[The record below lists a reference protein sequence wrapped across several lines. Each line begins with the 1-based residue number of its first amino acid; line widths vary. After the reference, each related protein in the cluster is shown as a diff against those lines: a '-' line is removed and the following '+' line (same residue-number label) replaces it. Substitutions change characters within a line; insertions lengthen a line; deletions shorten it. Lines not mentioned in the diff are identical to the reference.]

1 MMRVLSLIG
10 MLLAPVT
17 AAAVVPNTPCTG
29 LVGCGGG
36 ASHVLVNNAAQFADL
51 LVQIAAGLTVL
62 FIVWSGFNMI
72 LAMGDESKISQFKNG
87 VLNALLGLGIVI
99 VSQVITS
106 FVGTQNYNQGA
117 TNNLQVGLIAAAVGI
132 LLTLTNVT
140 FVAVIMLAGLRM
152 VYAQG
157 KSDEYNRGRTTV
169 IWCVIG
175 AVVINLANALVQAFI
190 RLFGVA

>member
-1 MMRVLSLIG
+1 MKKMLSLIG
-10 MLLAPVT
+10 ILTPM
-17 AAAVVPNTPCTG
+17 AAGAVVPDAPCQG

-36 ASHVLVNNAAQFADL
+36 PSNVILNNAAQFADL

-62 FIVWSGFNMI
+62 FIVWSGFSMI
-72 LAMGDESKISQFKNG
+72 IAQGDESKIGQFKNG
-87 VLNALLGLGIVI
+87 ILNALGGLAIVMMA
-99 VSQVITS
+99 QVITS
-106 FVGTQNYNQGA
+106 FVGTQDYNLG
-117 TNNLQVGLIAAAVGI
+117 TTVLPLGLIAAGVEI

-140 FVAVIMLAGLRM
+140 FVVFIMLGGLRM

-157 KSDEYNRGRTTV
+157 KSDDYNRGRTTV
-169 IWCVIG
+169 VWCVIG